1 MQITLGENK
10 KHQNNLTFI
19 IYYLYS
25 YILRMINFSMEQNIL
40 QLKNKIKELLDQQK
54 FGVLATQGEKYPYN
68 TLVAY
73 AFSEDLRYIFFATMK
88 HTRKYNNIMKHHHVS
103 MLIDSRTNDIAD
115 FKDAVAL
122 TIMGKMANNTSLE
135 YRGLYLN
142 RFPNLKGFI
151 EDPNTTI
158 ITLKIDKYIYV
169 QRFQEVLELDIN

>member
-1 MQITLGENK
+1 
-10 KHQNNLTFI
+10 
-19 IYYLYS
+19 
-25 YILRMINFSMEQNIL
+25 MINFSMEQNIL

-88 HTRKYNNIMKHHHVS
+88 HTRKYNNMIKHHHVS
-103 MLIDSRTNDIAD
+103 MLIDSRTNDVTD
-115 FKDAVAL
+115 FKDAVAV

-151 EDPNTTI
+151 GDPNTTI
-158 ITLKIDKYIYV
+158 ITLKIDKYVYV

>member
-1 MQITLGENK
+1 MQINLGENK